1 MLPPVLPERGS
12 DFAEQIFNTYFWL
25 SVAVKIEVL
34 GFDDVPV
41 KLEAM
46 EEFISMGILLP
57 LNEATTKQ
65 TILLRRNYK
74 KLKLGDA
81 IVAATAIVYNLIL
94 VGRNTRDF
102 INIKGLRVIN
112 PYLI

>member
-1 MLPPVLPERGS
+1 
-12 DFAEQIFNTYFWL
+12 
-25 SVAVKIEVL
+25 
-34 GFDDVPV
+34 
-41 KLEAM
+41 
-46 EEFISMGILLP
+46 MGILLP

-94 VGRNTRDF
+94 VSRNTRDF